1 MNLMMDGQT
10 KHWEQSLLKL
20 IELEPGVV
28 FNIMKDHEQGAVW
41 DGSPNCHCLEIATYI
56 ERLCCNMH
64 PDKCISLWLVRCIP
78 LQYIRM
84 LLPEWRSYLPPV
96 LEANLSSLNCCNI
109 ALIQCSNIQTFFVIN
124 LHPFLTPYLVMDL
137 HPNCI
142 SVHVTITTNTPLL
155 YHEYSKTLI
164 IDYS

>member
-1 MNLMMDGQT
+1 MTLFCNPSRILNELDGQT

-41 DGSPNCHCLEIATYI
+41 DGSPNWCSHGHCLEIATYI

-109 ALIQCSNIQTFFVIN
+109 ALIQCSNIQTFFVIVYTYTYACVYTYAY
-124 LHPFLTPYLVMDL
+124 HTVQAG
-137 HPNCI
+137 I
-142 SVHVTITTNTPLL
+142 SARGRV
-155 YHEYSKTLI
+155 
-164 IDYS
+164 

>member
-1 MNLMMDGQT
+1 MTLFCNPSRILNELDEGQT

-28 FNIMKDHEQGAVW
+28 FNIMKDPEQRSVRW
-41 DGSPNCHCLEIATYI
+41 ISKLVFPWPLPRNCNIYREVVL
-56 ERLCCNMH
+56 H
-64 PDKCISLWLVRCIP
+64 PDKCISLWLVRRVL

-109 ALIQCSNIQTFFVIN
+109 ALIQCSNIQQKLLSNPTLFY
-124 LHPFLTPYLVMDL
+124 PLVMDL
-137 HPNCI
+137 I
-142 SVHVTITTNTPLL
+142 LIVYQYMLPLQQT
-155 YHEYSKTLI
+155 HH
-164 IDYS
+164 